1 MSGVPNFQPTM
12 GGQNP
17 TPDQIQEQREKQE
30 QINNTLISQIL
41 DKDAMFRLTNLIAA
55 NPTKGQQIKQI
66 LIQMAQRGQL
76 QEKLDDEKFRN
87 ILNSVNNQTEK
98 KETKVNYSRRRNAI
112 DSDSDSD

>member
-12 GGQNP
+12 GGQAPNHE
-17 TPDQIQEQREKQE
+17 QIQEQREKQE
-30 QINNTLISQIL
+30 QMNNTLISQIL
-41 DKDAMFRLTNLIAA
+41 DKDAMFRLTNLNAA
-55 NPTKGQQIKQI
+55 NPAKGQQIKQI

-76 QEKLDDEKFRN
+76 QEKLDDDKFRN

-98 KETKVNYSRRRNAI
+98 KETKVNYSRKRNAI

>member
-1 MSGVPNFQPTM
+1 MSGLPNFQSAM
-12 GGQNP
+12 GGQTV
-17 TPDQIQEQREKQE
+17 TPEQLQEQREKQE

-41 DKDAMFRLTNLIAA
+41 DKDAMFRLTNLNAA

-76 QEKLDDEKFRN
+76 QEKLNDDKFRN
-87 ILNSVNNQTEK
+87 ILNSVNSQIEK
-98 KETKVNYSRRRNAI
+98 KETKINYSRRRNAI